1 MSSSR
6 SPATHALVRAH
17 AIAGVGRLLPAEGI
31 TVRPHPDRDT
41 LLQFLEEVQLPLT
54 AIDSFVELIENQALP
69 PAVREALLAIASN
82 ARELGELVGDYREFT
97 WLEADRVVANPVA
110 TAPVRWLDAVVA
122 GNAAHAARLG
132 CELKTVHRSFL
143 PDAALFDADLAEQ
156 AVTTLLRTAMRR
168 ALPGPI
174 ELQISYDCASAAEGA
189 DRLRLVVKTRGGG
202 FAEIEQGY
210 AFAPFVALDRDRR
223 PLLGLSVA
231 RRLCQLLGGAL
242 GIASSGANLCCY
254 TMTLSAPAAP
264 GASWVDPLATGEQ
277 RLGLIQPD
285 R

>member
-1 MSSSR
+1 MSSTKS
-6 SPATHALVRAH
+6 AAAHALVRAH

-41 LLQFLEEVQLPLT
+41 LLQFLQEVQLPLT
-54 AIDSFVELIENQALP
+54 AIDNFVELIENQALP
-69 PAVREALLAIASN
+69 PAVHEALLAIATN
-82 ARELGELVGDYREFT
+82 ARELGELVGDYREFA
-97 WLEADRVVANPVA
+97 WLEADQVVADPVA
-110 TAPVRWLDAVVA
+110 TAPVRWLDGVVA
-122 GNAAHAARLG
+122 GNAARAARLG
-132 CELKTVHRSFL
+132 CELHVVHRSFL
-143 PDAALFDADLAEQ
+143 PDAAVFDGDLAEQ
-156 AVTTLLRTAMRR
+156 AVATLLRTAMRR
-168 ALPGPI
+168 ALPGPV
-174 ELQISYDCASAAEGA
+174 ELQVAYDCASVA
-189 DRLRLVVKTRGGG
+189 DGVGRLCLVVKTRGGG

-210 AFAPFVALDRDRR
+210 AFTPFVALDRHRR

-242 GIASSGANLCCY
+242 SIASTGANLCCY

-264 GASWVDPLATGEQ
+264 GASWVDPLVPGGQ

>member
-1 MSSSR
+1 MSSPKST
-6 SPATHALVRAH
+6 AAHALVRAQ

-41 LLQFLEEVQLPLT
+41 LLQFLQEVQMPLT

-69 PAVREALLAIASN
+69 PAVHEALLAIATN
-82 ARELGELVGDYREFT
+82 VGELGELVGDYREFA

-110 TAPVRWLDAVVA
+110 TATVGWLDGVVA
-122 GNAAHAARLG
+122 GNAARAVRLG
-132 CELKTVHRSFL
+132 CDLQVVHRSFL
-143 PDAALFDADLAEQ
+143 PDAAVFDGDLAEQ
-156 AVTTLLRTAMRR
+156 AVATVLRTAMRR
-168 ALPGPI
+168 ALPGPV
-174 ELQISYDCASAAEGA
+174 ELQVAYDCASVA
-189 DRLRLVVKTRGGG
+189 DGVGRLCLVVKTRGGG

-231 RRLCQLLGGAL
+231 RRLSQLLGGDL
-242 GIASSGANLCCY
+242 NIASTGANLCCY
-254 TMTLSAPAAP
+254 AMTLLAPAAP
-264 GASWVDPLATGEQ
+264 GASWVDPLASGGR
-277 RLGLIQPD
+277 RLGRIEPD